1 MELESTLTPDTQAVL
16 LLCGELGQRGG
27 NGVKPLGVRQYNALA
42 AWLKTE
48 GLRPG
53 DLLAAEGRTR
63 LAALQTAELNPDR
76 VSPLLERGA
85 ALALAVEQWQRSG
98 LWVISR
104 SDGGYPER
112 LKRYLGQAAP
122 PLLYGVGSKSLLNRG
137 GLAVVGS
144 RDRSEED
151 GEFARRVGEH
161 CAQEGIAIISG
172 AAKGIDRD
180 AMAGSLDSGGWALG
194 VLAEGLAKTA
204 TSGQYRLGLVS
215 DRLTLVSPFDPDSR
229 WFAYTAMERNK
240 LLYAFSDAALVV
252 ASSAD
257 SGGTW
262 AGATEALQHGKVK
275 VFVKSAG
282 VLAPGNS
289 KLLRIGGIPFPAEPW
304 ENLRLL
310 FTAPEEKNGRLFSAS
325 APQSSPVAEPIAESV
340 AAPPEAV
347 LPVSEQRKNTE
358 APPATASEQPTPTET
373 LPEESARTTE
383 PTRDAYTLV
392 IDAVLALLA
401 EPKSDEWLAGQVCVR
416 AAQMKDWLDRGV
428 REGRILKLKKP
439 VRYVAHTP
447 TLFTGESHPALPFT
461 SDPA

>member
-1 MELESTLTPDTQAVL
+1 MESPLTPDTQAVL

-27 NGVKPLGVRQYNALA
+27 NGLKPLSLRQYNALA
-42 AWLKTE
+42 TWLKTE

-53 DLLAAEGRTR
+53 DLLTAEGRTR
-63 LAALQTAELNPDR
+63 LAELQTTEVNPDR
-76 VSPLLERGA
+76 VSPLLERGT
-85 ALALAVEQWQRSG
+85 ALALIIERWERSG

-104 SDGGYPER
+104 SDGCYPER

-180 AMAGSLDSGGWALG
+180 AMAGSLDLGGWALG

-204 TSGQYRLGLVS
+204 TSGQYRSGLVS
-215 DRLTLVSPFDPDSR
+215 DHLTLVSPFDPDSR

-240 LLYAFSDAALVV
+240 LLYGFSDAALVV

-262 AGATEALQHGKVK
+262 AGATEALQHGRVK

-289 KLLRIGGIPFPAEPW
+289 KLLRMGGIPFPDEPW
-304 ENLRLL
+304 ENLRPL
-310 FTAPEEKNGRLFSAS
+310 FTAPEEKNGRLFSAT
-325 APQSSPVAEPIAESV
+325 APQSSPAVGPNTESV
-340 AAPPEAV
+340 AAPPQDV
-347 LPVSEQRKNTE
+347 LPAGEQRTI
-358 APPATASEQPTPTET
+358 TET
-373 LPEESARTTE
+373 PPEESGRSTEAE

-392 IDAVLALLA
+392 IDAVLALLN
-401 EPKSDEWLAGQVCVR
+401 EPQSDEWLADKLCVR

-447 TLFTGESHPALPFT
+447 PLFTE
-461 SDPA
+461 

>member
-1 MELESTLTPDTQAVL
+1 MQVESTLTADTQAVL

-27 NGVKPLGVRQYNALA
+27 NGLKPLGLRQYNSLA
-42 AWLKTE
+42 TWLKTE

-53 DLLAAEGRTR
+53 DLLTSEGRTR
-63 LAALQTAELNPDR
+63 LAGLQTTEVNPDR

-85 ALALAVEQWQRSG
+85 ALALAVERWERSG

-104 SDGGYPER
+104 SDGCYPER
-112 LKRYLGQAAP
+112 LKKYLGQAAP
-122 PLLYGVGSKSLLNRG
+122 PLLYGVGSKNLLNRG

-180 AMAGSLDSGGWALG
+180 AMAGTLDVGGWALG

-204 TSGQYRLGLVS
+204 TSGQYRSGLVS
-215 DRLTLVSPFDPDSR
+215 DHLTLVSPFDPDSR

-240 LLYAFSDAALVV
+240 LLYGLSDAALVV

-262 AGATEALQHGKVK
+262 AGATEALQLGRVR
-275 VFVKSAG
+275 VFVKSTG
-282 VLAPGNS
+282 VLAPGNP
-289 KLLRIGGIPFPAEPW
+289 KLVRMGGIPFPSEPW
-304 ENLRLL
+304 ENLRPL
-310 FTAPEEKNGRLFSAS
+310 FTAPEEKNGQLFSA
-325 APQSSPVAEPIAESV
+325 AARQSSPAVQPSTEAV
-340 AAPPEAV
+340 AAARPDVLGEQAV
-347 LPVSEQRKNTE
+347 PTE
-358 APPATASEQPTPTET
+358 APPKESVRSTE
-373 LPEESARTTE
+373 AE
-383 PTRDAYTLV
+383 PMRDAYTMV
-392 IDAVLALLA
+392 IDAVLALLK
-401 EPKSDEWLAGQVCVR
+401 EPQSDEWLAAKVCVR

-428 REGRILKLKKP
+428 REGRILKHKRP

-447 TLFTGESHPALPFT
+447 TLFTE
-461 SDPA
+461 

>member
-1 MELESTLTPDTQAVL
+1 MQLESTLTADTQAVL

-27 NGVKPLGVRQYNALA
+27 NGLKPLGVRQYNNLA

-53 DLLAAEGRTR
+53 DLLTLEGKTK
-63 LAALQTAELNPDR
+63 LGGLQTAEVNPDR
-76 VSPLLERGA
+76 VSPLLERGT
-85 ALALAVEQWQRSG
+85 ALALVVEKWERSG

-104 SDGGYPER
+104 SDSCYPER

-144 RDRSEED
+144 RDRTDED
-151 GEFARRVGEH
+151 GDFARRVGEH
-161 CAQEGIAIISG
+161 CAHEGVAIISG

-180 AMAGSLDSGGWALG
+180 AMAGALEVGGWALG

-204 TSGQYRLGLVS
+204 TSGQYRAGLVS
-215 DRLTLVSPFDPDSR
+215 DHLTLVSPFDPDAR
-229 WFAYTAMERNK
+229 WFAYNAMERNK
-240 LLYAFSDAALVV
+240 LLYGLSDAALVV

-262 AGATEALQHGKVK
+262 AGATEALQLGKVK
-275 VFVKSAG
+275 VFVKFTG
-282 VLAPGNS
+282 VLAPGNP
-289 KLLRIGGIPFPAEPW
+289 KLMHMGGIPFPSEPW
-304 ENLRLL
+304 ENLRPL
-310 FTAPEEKNGRLFSAS
+310 FTAPEAKNGQLFSAT
-325 APQSSPVAEPIAESV
+325 APQSSPAVEPSAAAV
-340 AAPPEAV
+340 TAAPLDAA
-347 LPVSEQRKNTE
+347 PVEKQI
-358 APPATASEQPTPTET
+358 APTET
-373 LPEESARTTE
+373 PAEESVSSTE
-383 PTRDAYTLV
+383 AELARDAYTLV
-392 IDAVLALLA
+392 IDSVLALLQ
-401 EPKSDEWLAGQVCVR
+401 EPQSDEWVADKVCVR

-447 TLFTGESHPALPFT
+447 TLFTLATERRGG
-461 SDPA
+461 

>member
-1 MELESTLTPDTQAVL
+1 MQLESTLTADTQAVL

-27 NGVKPLGVRQYNALA
+27 NGLKPLGLRQYNSLA
-42 AWLKTE
+42 SWLKTA

-53 DLLAAEGRTR
+53 DLLTPEGKTKLGGR
-63 LAALQTAELNPDR
+63 QTAEVNPDR

-85 ALALAVEQWQRSG
+85 ALALVVERWERSG

-104 SDGGYPER
+104 SDSCYPER

-144 RDRSEED
+144 RDRTDED
-151 GEFARRVGEH
+151 GDFARRVAEQ
-161 CAQEGIAIISG
+161 CAQEDVAIISG

-180 AMAGSLDSGGWALG
+180 AMAGTLEVGGWALG

-204 TSGQYRLGLVS
+204 TSGQYRVGLAS
-215 DRLTLVSPFDPDSR
+215 DYLTLVSPFDPDAR
-229 WFAYTAMERNK
+229 WFAYNAMERNK
-240 LLYAFSDAALVV
+240 LLYGLSDAALVV

-262 AGATEALQHGKVK
+262 AGATEALQLGKVK
-275 VFVKSAG
+275 VFVKSTG
-282 VLAPGNS
+282 VLAPGNP
-289 KLLRIGGIPFPAEPW
+289 KLTRMGGIPFPAEPW

-310 FTAPEEKNGRLFSAS
+310 FTPPEAKNGQLFSA
-325 APQSSPVAEPIAESV
+325 AAQQPSPAVESRPSTQAEP
-340 AAPPEAV
+340 
-347 LPVSEQRKNTE
+347 TG
-358 APPATASEQPTPTET
+358 
-373 LPEESARTTE
+373 
-383 PTRDAYTLV
+383 DAYTLV
-392 IDAVLALLA
+392 IEAVLALLK
-401 EPKSDEWLAGQVCVR
+401 EPQSDEWIADKMCVR
-416 AAQMKDWLDRGV
+416 APQMKDWLDRGV

-447 TLFTGESHPALPFT
+447 TLFTE
-461 SDPA
+461 